1 MALQPRNDVS
11 RMAERKAIV
20 RHLAAVETLASANV
34 IASDKIGK
42 LTRNGM
48 TVRRIVTASGAV
60 LT

>member
-1 MALQPRNDVS
+1 
-11 RMAERKAIV
+11 MAERKAIV

-42 LTRNGM
+42 LKRNGM
-48 TVRRIVTASGAV
+48 TVRRIVTASGTV